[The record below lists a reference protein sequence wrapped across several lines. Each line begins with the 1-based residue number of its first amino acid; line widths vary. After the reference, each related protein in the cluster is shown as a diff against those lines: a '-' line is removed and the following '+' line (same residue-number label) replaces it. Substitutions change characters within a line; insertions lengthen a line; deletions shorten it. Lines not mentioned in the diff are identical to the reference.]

1 MENIK
6 PNLPSVNEDE
16 EDKYDMEKAAKKHKE
31 VAFVT
36 DFINKDIQYT
46 LVDTERQQKR
56 ADVKAANASA
66 EVNAYTALMD
76 QRVDDLMANVIM
88 GSNFDGP
95 SADQKD

>member
-36 DFINKDIQYT
+36 DFINKDI
-46 LVDTERQQKR
+46 
-56 ADVKAANASA
+56 
-66 EVNAYTALMD
+66 
-76 QRVDDLMANVIM
+76 
-88 GSNFDGP
+88 
-95 SADQKD
+95 